1 MREYTTQMD
10 AARKGIVTPEI
21 KAVAEKEHMTS
32 EALMKLVA
40 EGKVAICAN
49 RNHTCLNPEGVG
61 SMLRTKINV
70 NLGVSRD
77 CKDYDIEMQKVMSA
91 VNLGAEA
98 IMDLSS
104 HGNTQP
110 FRRKLTSECP
120 AMIGTVPVYDS
131 VIHYQRDL
139 ATLTARDFID
149 VIRMHAEDGVDFVT
163 LHCGITRKTIEQIK
177 KHKRK
182 MNIVSRGGSLV
193 FAWMSMTGEENPFY
207 EYFDEIL
214 DKDIDVVHLCL
225 PHFLHPVMAIKAM
238 KAGINVLTEKPI
250 ATCLQDADR
259 MIRTAEETHVK
270 LGVIFQTRY
279 TKSVEK
285 LREMIQRG
293 DFGKIL
299 TARSYLTWN
308 RPLDYYSGSDW
319 KGTWNKEGGGVL
331 IDQAIH
337 SIDRVRYMLDSDVE
351 WIDGS
356 VHNYVHH
363 FVKVEDA
370 ADAAI
375 MFKNGCLYNLYACNI
390 YGADSPINIEL
401 IGEKGRLGLKQDM
414 GYYELDGTYAEIRN
428 TYETTNVGPDYWG
441 SSHHLQIRDF
451 YRSVRED
458 LPVAIDGLE
467 GRKTLEMVKGIYLSS
482 ARRERISLPFEDV
495 TYSDL
500 NQPVK

>member
-1 MREYTTQMD
+1 
-10 AARKGIVTPEI
+10 
-21 KAVAEKEHMTS
+21 
-32 EALMKLVA
+32 
-40 EGKVAICAN
+40 
-49 RNHTCLNPEGVG
+49 
-61 SMLRTKINV
+61 
-70 NLGVSRD
+70 
-77 CKDYDIEMQKVMSA
+77 
-91 VNLGAEA
+91 
-98 IMDLSS
+98 
-104 HGNTQP
+104 
-110 FRRKLTSECP
+110 
-120 AMIGTVPVYDS
+120 
-131 VIHYQRDL
+131 
-139 ATLTARDFID
+139 
-149 VIRMHAEDGVDFVT
+149 
-163 LHCGITRKTIEQIK
+163 
-177 KHKRK
+177 
-182 MNIVSRGGSLV
+182 
-193 FAWMSMTGEENPFY
+193 
-207 EYFDEIL
+207 
-214 DKDIDVVHLCL
+214 
-225 PHFLHPVMAIKAM
+225 MAIKAM

-250 ATCLQDADR
+250 ATCLQDADK

-319 KGTWNKEGGGVL
+319 KGTWDKEGGGVL

-390 YGADSPINIEL
+390 YGTDSPINIEL

-482 ARRERISLPFEDV
+482 AKRERITLPFEDAI
-495 TYSDL
+495 YSDL
-500 NQPVK
+500 NQPAK